1 VVGWGRA
8 IANHRRQKVDKFLDL
23 LKSRKFWAAVVGLV
37 FIFLGER
44 AGVDLAQL
52 VEAVVVIVAYIIGT
66 ALEDGLSRRK

>member
-1 VVGWGRA
+1 M
-8 IANHRRQKVDKFLDL
+8 DKFLDL

-44 AGVDLAQL
+44 ADIDLAEL
-52 VEAVVVIVAYIIGT
+52 TASVLVIVSYIIGT